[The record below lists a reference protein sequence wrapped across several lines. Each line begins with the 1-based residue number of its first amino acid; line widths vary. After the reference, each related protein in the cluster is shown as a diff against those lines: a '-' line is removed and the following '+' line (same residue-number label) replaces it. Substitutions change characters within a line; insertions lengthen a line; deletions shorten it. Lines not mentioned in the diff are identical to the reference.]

1 MAESGIMSQ
10 KIYMKFKKG
19 DIVIVKF
26 PFLLKEQGEIQK
38 GRPAL
43 VISHDIARRRFT
55 DVVLAAIT
63 SQMPDTIMDLE
74 IILDP
79 VESTGLKKKSL
90 LRLDFIMTVPSD
102 LISRKI
108 GKISNDIIADV
119 DMKLRLQFG
128 LNR

>member
-1 MAESGIMSQ
+1 LAESGIMSQ

>member
-1 MAESGIMSQ
+1 MN
-10 KIYMKFKKG
+10 FKKG

-43 VISHDIARRRFT
+43 VISHDIVQRRFT
-55 DVVLAAIT
+55 DIVLAAIT
-63 SQMPDTIMDLE
+63 SQIPDNIMVLE
-74 IILDP
+74 IIVDP
-79 VESTGLKKKSL
+79 MESTGLKKRSL

-108 GKISNDIIADV
+108 GKISDSIIADV
-119 DMKLRLQFG
+119 DVKLKLEFG